1 MLLRHDSLEENVY
14 DAQMCNS
21 TYIITSQTQK
31 YLYKLV
37 IYTLRQEMSDTETEQ
52 QEIQDRVQQIFA
64 HNTLP
69 ICDTSVVSD
78 DVDLSLSNSYNS
90 NLYCP
95 AHARDFNSSVDSS
108 YSETDQFIA
117 GQSLE
122 EVPTPV
128 EVQAAVLTPDEV
140 GSRIQSA
147 AHKYRVHPSNPIDTM
162 ESGHVARRVELFQE
176 AQNLSRGEKNYPS
189 PRATSVSKLRAK
201 FDLTP
206 STAPLSRKFSHPT
219 PLTQQADSLQPSVT
233 PIRPPRANLATLY
246 SGANYENNSSAERS
260 HHTPTTSPK
269 PLRSILRRS
278 KSASPDLPSYSSTAA
293 TREYSHLYQPYA
305 PVQRVGSRCRSV
317 SPKPRPRTR
326 TAEIVPS
333 PAPRGDP
340 EQLYAKPDISH
351 KRKRT
356 LSSSTTNLSPPKRHS
371 LSHNSETNHTS
382 STSPGTYSSCRIS
395 MSPELAISKQL
406 IRTVRRSMSPEDLRQ
421 LAAQYGQGEGVE
433 VSKPC
438 PVLSSAPPQNPP
450 PYSRNQSFKTA
461 VQPVKR
467 PVPTSATKPS
477 LVSPLHTDLGF
488 PHRIPRRSETS
499 VSLHTLKTSE
509 EVSEETSHIMACS
522 SQTSIDTMS
531 TDVSSISNTVATHC
545 LTFSS
550 GYNIQPV
557 PPPATFPGPEQR
569 VMTRSATR
577 GSLNLK
583 DKLGSLQNQIILL
596 EDGWRQATSAL
607 HICHMNGGPAGSGEE
622 VEAERLLLNCSLRR
636 EAFIHETKLLESG
649 YGLDPHTSCTA
660 SLKLNGIKLSLSQ
673 QFMEHLTTRAG
684 LKSSYHFVCVIRS
697 TNPAQVVATHPLS
710 PQPSVLNPNYNQ
722 LTFSDTLVLHS
733 VREGFQ
739 LTPMVYMLET
749 YKGKDDA
756 NTPVKTPVSKVKR
769 ILNAAKSGSPL
780 KRHKSLKKYKRKL
793 PMVTSEMEI
802 ELKKSRFAIIAS
814 TTLDKRYLKRCDFRL
829 EPHSC
834 PVSPHPLVPLLRLAI
849 SVTPDLEQQEVVRG
863 FLTIFHDDLTWNRRW
878 CVLANTA
885 LSFWLYP
892 EEEEQEKPPAGN
904 ISLQFITGEIE
915 STNRIQCAR
924 INTFYFHC
932 GRTRSKKYLISA
944 DSKQEKEKWMT
955 AIKQVQS
962 NIQAWV

>member
-1 MLLRHDSLEENVY
+1 
-14 DAQMCNS
+14 
-21 TYIITSQTQK
+21 
-31 YLYKLV
+31 
-37 IYTLRQEMSDTETEQ
+37 MSDTETEQ

-69 ICDTSVVSD
+69 ISDTSVVSD
-78 DVDLSLSNSYNS
+78 DADLSLSNSYNS
-90 NLYCP
+90 NLYLP
-95 AHARDFNSSVDSS
+95 THARDFTSSVDSS
-108 YSETDQFIA
+108 YSETDQFTV

-128 EVQAAVLTPDEV
+128 EVKSRVLTPDEV
-140 GSRIQSA
+140 GTRIQSA
-147 AHKYRVHPSNPIDTM
+147 AHKYRHPSNPINTM

-176 AQNLSRGEKNYPS
+176 AQNLSRGDKNDYPCES
-189 PRATSVSKLRAK
+189 PRETNVSKLRAK

-206 STAPLSRKFSHPT
+206 STTPLPRKFSHPT
-219 PLTQQADSLQPSVT
+219 PLIQEAVGSLKPSVT

-246 SGANYENNSSAERS
+246 SGVNSQNCASVERS
-260 HHTPTTSPK
+260 HYTATTSPK
-269 PLRSILRRS
+269 SPRSILRRS
-278 KSASPDLPSYSSTAA
+278 KSASPDLPSYSSMGASLDF
-293 TREYSHLYQPYA
+293 SHSYQAYT
-305 PVQRVGSRCRSV
+305 PVQRAESRCRSV
-317 SPKPRPRTR
+317 SPKPRNRTR
-326 TAEIVPS
+326 TAGIVPS
-333 PAPRGDP
+333 PASRGDL

-356 LSSSTTNLSPPKRHS
+356 LSSSSANLSPPKRPS

-382 STSPGTYSSCRIS
+382 TSPGTYSSRRIS

-421 LAAQYGQGEGVE
+421 LEAQYGQGEEVE
-433 VSKPC
+433 GNKTC
-438 PVLSSAPPQNPP
+438 PVIPSAPPQNPA
-450 PYSRNQSFKTA
+450 PYSRNHSFKTA

-467 PVPTSATKPS
+467 PVPTSAANPS
-477 LVSPLHTDLGF
+477 FVSPLHTDIGF
-488 PHRIPRRSETS
+488 PHRIPKRSETS
-499 VSLHTLKTSE
+499 VSLHTPKSMGEASEVTSQI
-509 EVSEETSHIMACS
+509 TACS

-531 TDVSSISNTVATHC
+531 TDVSSISNTVNTHC

-557 PPPATFPGPEQR
+557 PPPATIPVAEQR

-583 DKLGSLQNQIILL
+583 DKLGSLRNQICLL
-596 EDGWRQATSAL
+596 EDGWRQASSAL
-607 HICHMNGGPAGSGEE
+607 QICQMHKGMGGSNEE

-636 EAFIHETKLLESG
+636 EAFLHETKLLENG
-649 YGLDPHTSCTA
+649 YGLDSHSSCTA
-660 SLKLNGIKLSLSQ
+660 SLKLSGIKLSLSQ

-697 TNPAQVVATHPLS
+697 TNPSQVVATHPLS

-733 VREGFQ
+733 VKEGFQ
-739 LTPMVYMLET
+739 LTPMVYMLEAS
-749 YKGKDDA
+749 KGKEDA
-756 NTPVKTPVSKVKR
+756 NTGVKTPVSKVKR

-780 KRHKSLKKYKRKL
+780 KRQKSLKKFKRKL
-793 PMVTSEMEI
+793 PMVTSEVEI
-802 ELKKSRFAIIAS
+802 ELKKSQFALIAS
-814 TTLDKRYLKRCDFRL
+814 TTLDKRYLKRYDFRL

-834 PVSPHPLVPLLRLAI
+834 PVSPYPLVPLLHLAI
-849 SVTPDLEQQEVVRG
+849 SVTPNLEQQEVVRG

-892 EEEEQEKPPAGN
+892 EEEEQEKPPAGT

-932 GRTRSKKYLISA
+932 GRTKSQKYLISA
-944 DSKQEKEKWMT
+944 DSKLEKEKWMT

>member
-1 MLLRHDSLEENVY
+1 
-14 DAQMCNS
+14 
-21 TYIITSQTQK
+21 
-31 YLYKLV
+31 
-37 IYTLRQEMSDTETEQ
+37 MSDTETEQ

-69 ICDTSVVSD
+69 ISDTSVVSD
-78 DVDLSLSNSYNS
+78 NVDLSLSNSYNS
-90 NLYCP
+90 NLYFP
-95 AHARDFNSSVDSS
+95 TNARDFNSSVDSS
-108 YSETDQFIA
+108 YSETDQFTV
-117 GQSLE
+117 GQPLE

-128 EVQAAVLTPDEV
+128 EVKTGVLTPDEV

-147 AHKYRVHPSNPIDTM
+147 AHKYCVHSSNPIDTM
-162 ESGHVARRVELFQE
+162 KSGHVARRVELFQE
-176 AQNLSRGEKNYPS
+176 AQNLSREEKNNCPWGS
-189 PRATSVSKLRAK
+189 SRETSVSKLRAK

-206 STAPLSRKFSHPT
+206 STTPLPRKFSHPT
-219 PLTQQADSLQPSVT
+219 PLIQQEVDSLKPSVT
-233 PIRPPRANLATLY
+233 PMRPPRANLATQY
-246 SGANYENNSSAERS
+246 SGANPENHTSVERS

-269 PLRSILRRS
+269 PPRSILRRS
-278 KSASPDLPSYSSTAA
+278 KSASPDLPSYSSMEA
-293 TREYSHLYQPYA
+293 TRDLSHSYQPYT

-333 PAPRGDP
+333 PASRGDL

-356 LSSSTTNLSPPKRHS
+356 LSSSSANLSPPKRPS
-371 LSHNSETNHTS
+371 LSHNSDT
-382 STSPGTYSSCRIS
+382 TSPGTYNSRKIS

-406 IRTVRRSMSPEDLRQ
+406 IRTVRRSMSSEDLRQ
-421 LAAQYGQGEGVE
+421 LEAQYGQGEGVE
-433 VSKPC
+433 VNKTC
-438 PVLSSAPPQNPP
+438 PVIPSAPPQNPP
-450 PYSRNQSFKTA
+450 PYSRNYSFKTA
-461 VQPVKR
+461 VQPLKR

-477 LVSPLHTDLGF
+477 FVSPLHTDIGF
-488 PHRIPRRSETS
+488 PHRILRRSETS
-499 VSLHTLKTSE
+499 VSLHTPKTSG
-509 EVSEETSHIMACS
+509 EVSEETSQITACS

-531 TDVSSISNTVATHC
+531 TDISSISNTVTTHC

-550 GYNIQPV
+550 GYNIQPI
-557 PPPATFPGPEQR
+557 PPPATLPGPEQR

-583 DKLGSLQNQIILL
+583 DKLGSLRNQILLL

-607 HICHMNGGPAGSGEE
+607 HICRMHGGMTGSNEE

-649 YGLDPHTSCTA
+649 YGLDSHTSCTA
-660 SLKLNGIKLSLSQ
+660 SLTLSGIKLSFSQ

-697 TNPAQVVATHPLS
+697 TNPTQVVATHPLS

-722 LTFSDTLVLHS
+722 LAFSDTLVLHS

-739 LTPMVYMLET
+739 LTPMVYMFET
-749 YKGKDDA
+749 YKGKEDA

-780 KRHKSLKKYKRKL
+780 KRQKSMNKFKRKL
-793 PMVTSEMEI
+793 PMVTSEIEI
-802 ELKKSRFAIIAS
+802 ELKKSRFALIAS
-814 TTLDKRYLKRCDFRL
+814 ATLDKRYLKRNDFRL

-834 PVSPHPLVPLLRLAI
+834 PVSPYPLVPLLRLVI

-892 EEEEQEKPPAGN
+892 EEEEQEKPPAGT
-904 ISLQFITGEIE
+904 ISLQFITGEVE

-944 DSKQEKEKWMT
+944 DSKQEKERWMT
-955 AIKQVQS
+955 AIKQVKS